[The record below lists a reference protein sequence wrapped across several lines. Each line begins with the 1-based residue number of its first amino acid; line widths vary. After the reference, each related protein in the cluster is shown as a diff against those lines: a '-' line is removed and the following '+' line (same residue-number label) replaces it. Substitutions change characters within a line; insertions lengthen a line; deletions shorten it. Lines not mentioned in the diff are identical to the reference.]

1 MFFLRFVKLQ
11 IVLIFDII
19 YLLFLFDEKENLR
32 GYFMKQ
38 SALVRYGAI
47 GLMLFALFF
56 GAGNLIY
63 PAFLGVYSG
72 SQFWLA
78 IIGFC
83 LTAVTLPLLG
93 VVAIAYTGTEDAES
107 LARPISK
114 RFALLFSIALYL
126 SIGPFFAIPRT
137 GATSYSIGIEPIFG
151 SSLWVK
157 IAYAVVFFGLSYWLA
172 IKPSKMVER
181 IGKYITP
188 ALLFVLAIL
197 VVMSFLHPAGDFG
210 IPYNAKP
217 VMSESFADFPL
228 VAGLI
233 QGYGTMDALASLA
246 FSIVVINSVK
256 MFGVKDNRNIAKVT
270 ILSGV
275 IAVVLLAV
283 VYIFVARI
291 GATSQSLFEF
301 AGGQFTL
308 NQQPIDGGHVLSQ
321 ASLYYLGGIGRAVL
335 AVIVFLACLTTS
347 TGLISACAE
356 YFNKLWPRLSHVTW
370 ATIFTLIALSLYFIG
385 LSEIISWSVPVLYL
399 LYPLTVVIIFLS
411 LARNLFGND
420 ARVYQMTVAF
430 AGIAGLYDALS
441 TLSAMTGLFVLPKFI
456 VKFFTEVL
464 PLGEF
469 SMGWLPLATLG
480 FVIGYVWH
488 LVAKK

>member
-1 MFFLRFVKLQ
+1 MCRF
-11 IVLIFDII
+11 DTI
-19 YLLFLFDEKENLR
+19 YLLFLFVVKENVR
-32 GYFMKQ
+32 YMMKQ

-63 PAFLGVYSG
+63 PAFLGIYSG

-107 LARPISK
+107 LVRPISK

-197 VVMSFLHPAGDFG
+197 VVMSFLHPAGNVG
-210 IPYNAKP
+210 MPYNASP
-217 VMSESFADFPL
+217 TISESFADFPL

-256 MFGVKDNRNIAKVT
+256 MFGVKDNRDIAKVT

-275 IAVVLLAV
+275 IAVFLLAV
-283 VYIFVARI
+283 IYVFVARI
-291 GATSQSLFEF
+291 GATSQNLFEF
-301 AGGQFTL
+301 DGAQFIL
-308 NQQPIDGGHVLSQ
+308 HQQPIDGGHVLSQ
-321 ASLYYLGGIGRAVL
+321 ASLFYLGGIGRSVL

-356 YFNKLWPRLSHVTW
+356 YFNKLLPQISHVAW
-370 ATIFTLIALSLYFIG
+370 ATVFTLIALSLYFIG
-385 LSEIISWSVPVLYL
+385 LSEIIKWSVPVLYL

-411 LARNLFGND
+411 LGRHLFGND
-420 ARVYQMTVAF
+420 VRVYQMTVIF
-430 AGIAGLYDALS
+430 AGLAGLYDALFTFS
-441 TLSAMTGLFVLPKFI
+441 KMTGWFVLPTPI
-456 VKFFTEVL
+456 VQFFTEFL

-469 SMGWLPLATLG
+469 SMGWVPLAAIG
-480 FVIGYVWH
+480 FVIGYIWH
-488 LVAKK
+488 LLAKHS